1 MYYMLPSVV
10 LISNRPRR
18 TPLFRHVTKIPSP
31 QLLYFPHLQN
41 VTPVTPLESALTK
54 TAGWRIPRS
63 SFSVYRSHSRAKIEF
78 ANLFFSIPYALFQVP
93 YPVTLLFATLTKR
106 GGCGGILPKLEL
118 YSDSIALSAPL
129 LIPAP
134 SLACLLSPSPSIPA
148 APRPRKTLP
157 AAGSR
162 KWKPFSS
169 HRSPRDTPA
178 TSARSVGAPSRPHRF
193 ARPLLPAPPRYAGLA
208 PRVPA
213 SPATSETSPACV
225 PRSAAS
231 QTASR
236 TARPRS
242 GHFPSTAPSPL
253 APAVCCCSAAP
264 VFASFRAPNAPAASA
279 PAPRRHTTPLP
290 FQVGVAVR
298 ALMRREN
305 RRTPVLDP
313 LTP

>member
-1 MYYMLPSVV
+1 MLTSVV

-41 VTPVTPLESALTK
+41 VTPVNPLESALTK

-106 GGCGGILPKLEL
+106 GGCGGILPKVEL

-134 SLACLLSPSPSIPA
+134 SLACLLSPSPLIPG
-148 APRPRKTLP
+148 APDPRKIPP

-162 KWKPFSS
+162 TWKPFSS
-169 HRSPRDTPA
+169 HRSPRDTTA
-178 TSARSVGAPSRPHRF
+178 ASARSAGAPSRPHRF
-193 ARPLLPAPPRYAGLA
+193 PSPLLPAPPRYAGRA
-208 PRVPA
+208 HRAPA
-213 SPATSETSPACV
+213 SPAKSETSPACAIA
-225 PRSAAS
+225 SAAA
-231 QTASR
+231 QTASH
-236 TARPRS
+236 TARHRS
-242 GHFPSTAPSPL
+242 AHFPSTAPSP
-253 APAVCCCSAAP
+253 P
-264 VFASFRAPNAPAASA
+264 
-279 PAPRRHTTPLP
+279 
-290 FQVGVAVR
+290 
-298 ALMRREN
+298 
-305 RRTPVLDP
+305 
-313 LTP
+313 

>member
-148 APRPRKTLP
+148 APRPRKTPP

-162 KWKPFSS
+162 TRKPFSS

-178 TSARSVGAPSRPHRF
+178 ASARSVGSPSRPHRF
-193 ARPLLPAPPRYAGLA
+193 PWPLLPAPPRCARPA

-213 SPATSETSPACV
+213 SLAQPETPPFCV
-225 PRSAAS
+225 PPSAAVR
-231 QTASR
+231 TAAR
-236 TARPRS
+236 TARRRS
-242 GHFPSTAPSPL
+242 GRFTSTAPSPL
-253 APAVCCCSAAP
+253 APAARYCSAAP
-264 VFASFRAPNAPAASA
+264 F
-279 PAPRRHTTPLP
+279 LP
-290 FQVGVAVR
+290 PFVAR
-298 ALMRREN
+298 I
-305 RRTPVLDP
+305 
-313 LTP
+313 